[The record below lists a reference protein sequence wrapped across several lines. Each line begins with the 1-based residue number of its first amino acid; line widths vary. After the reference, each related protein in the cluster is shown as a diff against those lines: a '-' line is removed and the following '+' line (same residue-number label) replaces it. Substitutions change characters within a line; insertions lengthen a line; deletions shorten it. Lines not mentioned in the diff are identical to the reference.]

1 MFFRRLLCGSV
12 TIDSRTRTRSSNC
25 TRSVCDSSAEIRE
38 SNSLFRLRYRARIHW
53 DIRLEAIERNTIMTI
68 PAHIYLESMLH
79 YYPSFQ
85 SMVNDVIKTS
95 KNNLQ
100 IIELCLVL
108 NVCENKLEYAQ
119 FNTSFRLTVKRN
131 R

>member
-1 MFFRRLLCGSV
+1 
-12 TIDSRTRTRSSNC
+12 
-25 TRSVCDSSAEIRE
+25 
-38 SNSLFRLRYRARIHW
+38 
-53 DIRLEAIERNTIMTI
+53 
-68 PAHIYLESMLH
+68 
-79 YYPSFQ
+79 
-85 SMVNDVIKTS
+85 MVNDVIKTS